1 MWTLAVVLIAIW
13 LTASAVV
20 WIVEAIV
27 AWRRKTPLPRVHVPR
42 AMSDP
47 KFGRT
52 AAAAAAILAVLALIG
67 SIGEEFK
74 TPASVR
80 ADSSMSATEDGSTQ
94 AVSTTAGTVSST
106 TKRRAAH
113 ARAQRRAAEARVKRR
128 AAKRAATARAAR
140 RQREARRRAA
150 AAATAAQR
158 DITNA
163 SGGRCDPNYE
173 GACLDPDASDYDCE
187 GGSGDG
193 PEYTGTVRVVGDD
206 PYDLDRDGD
215 GTGCDP

>member
-42 AMSDP
+42 ATSDP

-52 AAAAAAILAVLALIG
+52 
-67 SIGEEFK
+67 
-74 TPASVR
+74 
-80 ADSSMSATEDGSTQ
+80 
-94 AVSTTAGTVSST
+94 
-106 TKRRAAH
+106 
-113 ARAQRRAAEARVKRR
+113 
-128 AAKRAATARAAR
+128 
-140 RQREARRRAA
+140 A